1 MGFQKYLGLIVLA
14 IAIYILWQIKQV
26 LLLAFAA
33 VVFATVI
40 NRLVRLLE
48 KGRIK
53 RGFAIT
59 IAVVTILIILFGLFA
74 LVIPAFLDQIQE
86 LVNLLP
92 TGLDRLRSWV
102 SGLQDLLPER
112 FLSSL
117 EDLEQMAQNQLQTW
131 TDRLINNFFSL
142 FSGTLNVALNT
153 LLVIVVTIM
162 FLADPKPYRQ
172 IFLLLFPAFYR
183 ERVNEILDEC
193 EVNLSGW
200 AIGILFNM
208 TVITF
213 LSGISLLILGVRL
226 PLANAILAGLLTFI
240 PNLGP
245 TLSVIPPAVL
255 ALIDAPW
262 KTIAVII
269 LYIVIQQVEGTVL
282 TPLVM
287 KKQVSLLP
295 AITILSQIAFATFFG
310 IFGLFFA
317 LPIIVVAMVWFKKL
331 LIEDNL
337 NRWTKDKSQK
347 LYEESNNPVYNST
360 IQKK

>member
-1 MGFQKYLGLIVLA
+1 MGCKKWIGLIVLA

-33 VVFATVI
+33 IVFATVI
-40 NRLVRLLE
+40 NRLVRLLQ
-48 KGRIK
+48 RWHLK
-53 RGFAIT
+53 RGLAIA
-59 IAVVTILIILFGLFA
+59 IAVITILIVLFGLFA
-74 LVIPAFLDQIQE
+74 LVIPAFIEQIQE

-92 TGLDRLRSWV
+92 AGIEQLRSWA
-102 SGLQDLLPER
+102 SGLQNLFPAR

-117 EDLEQMAQNQLQTW
+117 QDFDEMAQNQLQAW
-131 TDRLINNFFSL
+131 ADRLMNNFFSL

-162 FLADPKPYRQ
+162 LLVNPEPYRH

-183 ERVNEILDEC
+183 GRVDEILDKC
-193 EVNLSGW
+193 EINLSGW
-200 AIGILFNM
+200 AIGTLFNM

-213 LSGISLLILGVRL
+213 FSGIGLWILRVRL
-226 PLANAILAGLLTFI
+226 PFANALLAGLLTFI

-245 TLSVIPPAVL
+245 TISVIPPTVL

-262 KTIAVII
+262 KAVAVII

-287 KKQVSLLP
+287 QKQVSLLP
-295 AITILSQIAFATFFG
+295 AITILSQVAFATFFG
-310 IFGLFFA
+310 IFGLFLA
-317 LPIIVVAMVWFKKL
+317 LPIIVVAMVWLKKTL
-331 LIEDNL
+331 VEDIL
-337 NRWTKDKSQK
+337 NQWQQDKVQPKHTKFINQ
-347 LYEESNNPVYNST
+347 
-360 IQKK
+360 